1 MLNLRC
7 SLDFLPSCNLHGLT
21 LSQRQH
27 PFVIHTRW
35 GACRLLSSSQW
46 STSLGHR
53 RMLLSTEPTQ
63 TGNHP
68 LLQCIVT
75 MLPWLR
81 FLQQPSG
88 QVTPC
93 LVSLFTSHL
102 TLHSHMLAEGTSA
115 VPSCW
120 VQLGLPFFGLRV
132 CEILVSQPGI
142 ESSSPALQVQSP
154 HHWTTREVLPVGI
167 LTAATTTH
175 KLALFY
181 HPGHFL
187 TSLCSLFLSGPS

>member
-1 MLNLRC
+1 M
-7 SLDFLPSCNLHGLT
+7 SPSEQLT
-21 LSQRQH
+21 MAHFSR
-27 PFVIHTRW
+27 PPEEP
-35 GACRLLSSSQW
+35 
-46 STSLGHR
+46 
-53 RMLLSTEPTQ
+53 TEPTQ